1 MQNFQDFDPQR
12 RSLVL
17 GGAAMAGLGAAGCS
31 TLLPTPQITGLCSAK
46 PQPFLAGPEVVAAW
60 GRPERYFDAHTHFF
74 NARDVPVRQYLAK
87 SVAHSVEPR
96 RLRELIIALAPI
108 AEWMGRAAVSPKAE
122 FDQLCRQ
129 PELRTK
135 SVTQQSDDLDAE
147 IEQQRDEVA
156 RELYREILKRG
167 PEIPRLFNESTGS
180 GKSRNP
186 SFLANQASVFSEEVV
201 RDALRDGGSSRNLST
216 NKLSPLSA
224 SKMSAEEAESMSM
237 RGVLQF
243 VGFMLSPRH
252 HNLRTFIRK
261 FSEGSPSMPLSG
273 CFAALVDFNYW
284 LDAPS
289 KASNHEDQ
297 VRLHSLLSVLSGGFL
312 LPLAPYN
319 PWVDIK
325 ESDASLKLVK
335 KGVNDFGCVGV
346 KIYPPMGFFPYNNA
360 QLKLLSPEPR
370 PDLVLLDEKLAALYE
385 LCDSLGVPV
394 MAHANDSAGR
404 DAAHDELASSVGW
417 TELTKKMP
425 ALTRLY
431 VNAGHFGGALK
442 HESGDWTDGFVSLM
456 KNEGP
461 LRVYGDLGYWGEL
474 AGDSAEVKNK
484 IGRVLATKLSGSE
497 TVADRVMYGSDWLM
511 LSQEPGWQSYAN
523 GIATII
529 RRLDA
534 DGTLAGR
541 VLGDNV
547 LACYGLS
554 KTGGR
559 GRLKKLVDF
568 HAQHGLSG
576 GPGWLQP

>member
-1 MQNFQDFDPQR
+1 MQ
-12 RSLVL
+12 
-17 GGAAMAGLGAAGCS
+17 
-31 TLLPTPQITGLCSAK
+31 
-46 PQPFLAGPEVVAAW
+46 
-60 GRPERYFDAHTHFF
+60 
-74 NARDVPVRQYLAK
+74 
-87 SVAHSVEPR
+87 
-96 RLRELIIALAPI
+96 
-108 AEWMGRAAVSPKAE
+108 
-122 FDQLCRQ
+122 
-129 PELRTK
+129 
-135 SVTQQSDDLDAE
+135 
-147 IEQQRDEVA
+147 
-156 RELYREILKRG
+156 
-167 PEIPRLFNESTGS
+167 
-180 GKSRNP
+180 
-186 SFLANQASVFSEEVV
+186 
-201 RDALRDGGSSRNLST
+201 
-216 NKLSPLSA
+216 
-224 SKMSAEEAESMSM
+224 
-237 RGVLQF
+237 
-243 VGFMLSPRH
+243 
-252 HNLRTFIRK
+252 
-261 FSEGSPSMPLSG
+261 
-273 CFAALVDFNYW
+273 
-284 LDAPS
+284 
-289 KASNHEDQ
+289 
-297 VRLHSLLSVLSGGFL
+297 VLS
-312 LPLAPYN
+312 
-319 PWVDIK
+319 W
-325 ESDASLKLVK
+325 SRR
-335 KGVNDFGCVGV
+335 
-346 KIYPPMGFFPYNNA
+346 GFFPYNNA

-370 PDLVLLDEKLAALYE
+370 PDLVLLDKKLAALYE

-425 ALTRLY
+425 ALKRLY

-461 LRVYGDLGYWGEL
+461 LRVYGDLGYWSEL

-523 GIATII
+523 GIATTI

-554 KTGGR
+554 KTSGR